1 MSQSAPAADA
11 VLTKD
16 DRWTAIGTAVMAVIF
31 GGGAVVFGVSEIVR
45 IVSSDPVSLLLPFS
59 GDPAQLPIGPGG
71 EMREVLVESASVAA
85 PGIPGISYAAL
96 IAEVV
101 LMTLAILGVLAC
113 VSLLCVNISRGRV
126 FTTRNTAML
135 TTASAIVGIGWAASM
150 LLQTFAING
159 AFAAISDGDFDNVLA
174 QVNFTPLLGV
184 FVLGALAA
192 AFRVGEKLQRDT
204 EGLV

>member
-1 MSQSAPAADA
+1 MSQSTPAADA

-16 DRWTAIGTAVMAVIF
+16 DRWTALGTFVMAVIF
-31 GGGAVVFGVSEIVR
+31 GCAAVSFGVVEIVR
-45 IVSSDPVSLLLPFS
+45 IVSSDPVSLVVPFS

-71 EMREVLVESASVAA
+71 EMREVLVESASVTA

-96 IAEVV
+96 IAEVAV
-101 LMTLAILGVLAC
+101 MTLATLGVLAC
-113 VSLLCVNISRGRV
+113 VSVLCLNISRGRI
-126 FTTRNTAML
+126 FATSNTTML
-135 TTASAIVGIGWAASM
+135 TTASVIVGVGWAASM

-159 AFAAISDGDFDNVLA
+159 AFAAVSDGDFDNVLA